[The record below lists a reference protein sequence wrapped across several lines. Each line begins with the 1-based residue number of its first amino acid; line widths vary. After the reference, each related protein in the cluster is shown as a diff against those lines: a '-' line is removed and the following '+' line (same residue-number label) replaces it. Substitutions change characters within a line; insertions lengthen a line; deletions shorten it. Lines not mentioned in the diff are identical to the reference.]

1 MTDDWRLASTD
12 ADWSAVMAVLGLPA
26 DDITMG
32 LQVPLEPT
40 LPQALVVTADVLN
53 VRSGPGAGYSRIGQL
68 AQGALV
74 DGWHQAGNWVLVT
87 SGDVAGWCSKKWVE
101 VSNE

>member
-12 ADWSAVMAVLGLPA
+12 ADWAAAMAVLGLDA
-26 DDITMG
+26 DDITAG

-53 VRSGPGAGYSRIGQL
+53 VRSGPGVGYRRIGKL
-68 AQGALV
+68 EHGASV

-87 SGDVAGWCSKKWVE
+87 APDVAGWVSKTWVE
-101 VSNE
+101 ADDG